1 MRGFFLVTFCLLLLT
16 ATGCPTA
23 GEHSGPVDTCTEA
36 GQQCRL
42 GGGKL
47 GVCTMDTAGNLQCA
61 SQH

>member
-1 MRGFFLVTFCLLLLT
+1 MRIWIVIVALLGLV
-16 ATGCPTA
+16 ACPGQDA
-23 GEHSGPVDTCTEA
+23 SSGPVDTCETA

-47 GVCTMDTAGNLQCA
+47 GVCSPSADGQLECM